1 MCVVEAEILVAV
13 VDASVLDVTVFA
25 VSSEIKIVN
34 ISMLLKLQV
43 SGAVVIIIDTVNFY
57 AG

>member
-13 VDASVLDVTVFA
+13 GDASVLDANVFA
-25 VSSEIKIVN
+25 VSSEIKIV
-34 ISMLLKLQV
+34 IYSMVIKIQV
-43 SGAVVIIIDTVNFY
+43 SDAVVIIIDAVMFS